1 MISFLQDTMLLDL
14 DLPLRSRRIQDSSP
28 QYGNSENRNLGA
40 GNQNPRVEMVT
51 YSTHH
56 I

>member
-1 MISFLQDTMLLDL
+1 MISFLQGTMLL

-28 QYGNSENRNLGA
+28 QYGTTENRNLGA

-51 YSTHH
+51 TTHQK
-56 I
+56 